1 MLKNNK
7 GAALLQV
14 ILVAAILVG
23 MATLLLRASLSRVSS
38 ARLTRRAVSSQML
51 IETCQSQ
58 VNGWMSLK
66 LADVFQEDLDD
77 CIFDCNGVRNAE
89 NHCPDANMV
98 RDYTCTLPGAIEG
111 ITYTVVAHMAREDE
125 NNSNSPCRVTY
136 ELHDNHQNNP
146 LVSF

>member
-1 MLKNNK
+1 MLRNNK

-66 LADVFQEDLDD
+66 RAEVFQADLDD
-77 CIFDCNGVRNAE
+77 CILDCDAQRQANNE
-89 NHCPDANMV
+89 CPEANRV

-125 NNSNSPCRVTY
+125 NNSNSPCQVTY
-136 ELHDNHQNNP
+136 ELHDNQNNP